1 MRAHET
7 INLIRN
13 FAAAVVMTISVW
25 TLPTTT
31 SAQQTSEPG
40 IGSPAQEEPRNTGRA
55 ETNDDVAR
63 RNQSA
68 GMNENEERNWGWV
81 GLLGL
86 AGLLGLRRRDPY
98 DGQMG
103 TETRRKA

>member
-1 MRAHET
+1 MRELEGMNVLRSFVA
-7 INLIRN
+7 
-13 FAAAVVMTISVW
+13 AAAVTISALV
-25 TLPTTT
+25 LPIATG
-31 SAQQTSEPG
+31 AQQTNEQPG

-63 RNQSA
+63 RNQAA
-68 GMNENEERNWGWV
+68 GMNEDDEGTWGWV

-98 DGQMG
+98 EARFDSQRSN
-103 TETRRKA
+103 T